1 MNQEII
7 NVLNYLGEK
16 LGIAIDWT
24 SENVWPQVMDILER
38 YRLFELVNIGFWL
51 IVEIVMAICAFLL
64 FKGMAKDYMK
74 IEADHEDNFWWYR
87 DYGSSDLSIF
97 GLVLLIISVIA
108 ITTIIAAIII
118 SIIIWIVI
126 TVVIAIRRLIVHN
139 PSVYVLHAHQSL
151 VLS

>member
-24 SENVWPQVMDILER
+24 SENVWSQVMDILGR
-38 YRLFELVNIGFWL
+38 CRLFELVNTGFWL

-87 DYGSSDLSIF
+87 DYDSSELSIF
-97 GLVLLIISVIA
+97 GLVLLIISVIMSVTSVVS
-108 ITTIIAAIII
+108 IPIII
-118 SIIIWIVI
+118 GEMFKW
-126 TVVIAIRRLIVHN
+126 LIV
-139 PSVYVLHAHQSL
+139 PEIKYLEMLKGLMA
-151 VLS
+151 